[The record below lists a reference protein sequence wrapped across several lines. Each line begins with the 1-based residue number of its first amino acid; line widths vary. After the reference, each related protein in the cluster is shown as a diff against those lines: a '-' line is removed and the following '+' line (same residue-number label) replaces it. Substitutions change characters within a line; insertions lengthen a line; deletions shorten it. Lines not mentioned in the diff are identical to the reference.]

1 MRVVKIKN
9 KRTMVLSNYVFC
21 GGKNS
26 RFIKEQEARGLLL
39 GLNLPFGRTPLIGSV
54 FVEM

>member
-1 MRVVKIKN
+1 MRVLKIKN

-21 GGKNS
+21 GGKKS

-54 FVEM
+54 L

>member
-1 MRVVKIKN
+1 
-9 KRTMVLSNYVFC
+9 MVLSNYVFC
-21 GGKNS
+21 GGKKS

-54 FVEM
+54 L